1 MFEFCSLA
9 SGSSG
14 NSSVLGVGGEYS
26 LIDAGLSLKKI
37 EEHLRAQ
44 NIAPEKIQRLFLTHA
59 HTDHAKS
66 AGLFARKYQVPLCL
80 TRATFQALKNFK
92 DEDLSDCPLHF
103 LGKHE
108 QFGELKLKIFP
119 LPHLGHNL
127 DGKDEAGG
135 TIGFLFQAVGYRAG
149 YFTDLGTMPE
159 YILKEIHDCD
169 FLFLEA
175 NHDVRWEKVS
185 RRPARVI
192 ERNLSDFG
200 HLSNEQAA
208 RIVERVV
215 KKGGRTQAVMLA
227 HISRECNSHELIK
240 KAFKKIL
247 PDGFGEERLLFALEG
262 RCSEYVTLAR

>member
-14 NSSVLGVGGEYS
+14 NSSVLGAAGEYS

-37 EEHLRAQ
+37 ERHLLAQ
-44 NIAPEKIQRLFLTHA
+44 NIAPEKIRRLFLTHA

-66 AGLFARKYQVPLCL
+66 AGLFARKYDVPVCL
-80 TRATFQALKNFK
+80 TRGTFQALKNFK
-92 DEDLSDCPLHF
+92 GEDLSDCTLYF
-103 LGKHE
+103 LRKRE
-108 QFGELKLKIFP
+108 RFGALSLKIFP
-119 LPHLGHNL
+119 LPHLGHDLNGR
-127 DGKDEAGG
+127 DDAGG
-135 TIGFLFQAVGYRAG
+135 TIGFLFQTGKFRAG
-149 YFTDLGTMPE
+149 YFTDLGTLPE
-159 YILKEIHDCD
+159 YILREIHDCD

-215 KKGGRTQAVMLA
+215 KKNGRTRAIMLA
-227 HISRECNSHELIK
+227 HISRECNSQELIK
-240 KAFKKIL
+240 KAMQKVL
-247 PDGFGEERLLFALEG
+247 PEDFGKERLHFAPEG
-262 RCSEYVTLAR
+262 RCSEFITLS